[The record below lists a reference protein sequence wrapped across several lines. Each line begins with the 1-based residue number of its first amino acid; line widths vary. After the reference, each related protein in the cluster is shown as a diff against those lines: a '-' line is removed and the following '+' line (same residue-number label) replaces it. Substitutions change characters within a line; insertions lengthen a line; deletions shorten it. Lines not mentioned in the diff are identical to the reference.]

1 MNKSRNCEQ
10 KSKVWTKVKILNRN
24 LKCKRNFEQKSWS
37 KWKFSKNGNL
47 TKSKNCQTKIEIWPK
62 ERNVAQKLSPK
73 NRIFDEKKIHT
84 VNYFKLWLRICYRHG
99 FGKFA
104 NRWNVRFSQSCKIKK
119 YSRDRLPVERRRSKK
134 SKVTKN
140 NLRYSPYSHFSVINL
155 LWDDGK
161 LNSYITNFLIPVATA
176 FKDHPA
182 LLAWEI
188 MNEPEGIVYAGESD
202 SEPGLFK
209 ISDFSCL
216 TIFGRNFLQ

>member
-1 MNKSRNCEQ
+1 
-10 KSKVWTKVKILNRN
+10 
-24 LKCKRNFEQKSWS
+24 
-37 KWKFSKNGNL
+37 
-47 TKSKNCQTKIEIWPK
+47 
-62 ERNVAQKLSPK
+62 
-73 NRIFDEKKIHT
+73 
-84 VNYFKLWLRICYRHG
+84 
-99 FGKFA
+99 
-104 NRWNVRFSQSCKIKK
+104 
-119 YSRDRLPVERRRSKK
+119 VERRRSKK

-209 ISDFSCL
+209 ISYFSCQYL
-216 TIFGRNFLQ
+216 AEIFFNKNRIFGQKVTNSQKVTNIQKVTNSDNVTNSQKVTNNQEVTNSQKLTNNQKYKKVLKLSI